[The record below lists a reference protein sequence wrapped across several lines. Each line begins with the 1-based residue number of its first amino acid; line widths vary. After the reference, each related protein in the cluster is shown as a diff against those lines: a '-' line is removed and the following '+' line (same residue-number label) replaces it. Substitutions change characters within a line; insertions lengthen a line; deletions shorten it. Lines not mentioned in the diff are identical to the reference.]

1 MPMHPRAQPNFR
13 NLIIRPLWM
22 TLKTALR
29 TFPIIG
35 RFFLNEYHNKP
46 ATLLDDNSKLRT

>member
-22 TLKTALR
+22 SMKTALR

-35 RFFLNEYHNKP
+35 KYFKARILIEARK
-46 ATLLDDNSKLRT
+46 